1 MGSRGAARME
11 TAMKT
16 TSPQDSVLYLTP
28 AMAVMSVGVLA
39 TAADGRWS
47 KREIERLRM
56 MAFLQPLFR
65 EVHSV
70 EKFIADRAADLRAV
84 GAKILLEDCRK
95 ALTPRLRETA
105 YAWAVELVHSD
116 GAVVAEEHAFLQDL
130 AARFSIPGP
139 LARKIQAVAAIRRRT
154 A

>member
-1 MGSRGAARME
+1 
-11 TAMKT
+11 MKT
-16 TSPQDSVLYLTP
+16 TSPQDSVLFLTP

-39 TAADGRWS
+39 AAADGHWG

-65 EVHSV
+65 DIPSV
-70 EKFIADRAADLRAV
+70 EKFISSRAADLRAV
-84 GAKILLEDCRK
+84 GAKVLLEDCRK

-105 YAWAVELVHSD
+105 YAWAVELVQVD
-116 GAVVAEEHAFLQDL
+116 GVVAPEEHAFLQDL
-130 AARFSIPGP
+130 AARFAVPGP

>member
-1 MGSRGAARME
+1 
-11 TAMKT
+11 MKT
-16 TSPQDSVLYLTP
+16 TAPQDSVLFLTP
-28 AMAVMSVGVLA
+28 ATALMSVGVLA
-39 TAADGRWS
+39 TAADGRWN

-65 EVHSV
+65 DIHSV
-70 EKFIADRAADLRAV
+70 EKFISDRAADLRAV

>member
-1 MGSRGAARME
+1 
-11 TAMKT
+11 MKVQN
-16 TSPQDSVLYLTP
+16 PEASVLCLTP
-28 AMAVMSVGVLA
+28 AMAVMSVGLLA

-65 EVHSV
+65 DVHSV
-70 EKFIADRAADLRAV
+70 EKFITDRAADLRAV
-84 GAKILLEDCRK
+84 GSKVMLEDCRK
-95 ALTPRLRETA
+95 ALSPRLRETA
-105 YAWAVELVHSD
+105 YAWAVELVHAD
-116 GAVVAEEHAFLQDL
+116 GAVVAEEHSFLRDL
-130 AARFSIPGP
+130 AERFSIPGP

>member
-1 MGSRGAARME
+1 
-11 TAMKT
+11 MKVQN
-16 TSPQDSVLYLTP
+16 PEASVLYLTP

-39 TAADGRWS
+39 TAADGRWN

-65 EVHSV
+65 DVHSV

-84 GAKILLEDCRK
+84 GPKVLLEDCRK

-105 YAWAVELVHSD
+105 YSWAVELVQSD
-116 GAVVAEEHAFLQDL
+116 GAVVAEEHAFLREL
-130 AARFSIPGP
+130 AERFAIPGP